1 MQLVAGMVLVAL
13 AAMVVTAKFSKL
25 LRAKDQAMRFT
36 LYGLVLLLS
45 LPGASH
51 AEPQRIVLVGDSTV
65 TDASGW
71 GLGFASLFGPEAKV
85 INMAQ
90 SGRSSKSFRDEGH
103 WQKVLDLKPQWVLI
117 QFGHNDQPGKGPARE
132 TDPKSTFPE
141 NMMRFVDEASAI
153 GAKIILITSME
164 RRQFD
169 GNGKI
174 RPSLTDYANATRQA
188 AEKKMVPLVDLNT
201 RSIEWLNKAGPEG
214 SLYLDPPPDKT
225 GKKDKTHLTRKG
237 ADAMGGL
244 VVEEIRK
251 VAPELAKLLK

>member
-1 MQLVAGMVLVAL
+1 MPFVVRMVLAGFMGMVATRHARFRLFANH
-13 AAMVVTAKFSKL
+13 
-25 LRAKDQAMRFT
+25 QAIRFT
-36 LYGLVLLLS
+36 LYGLFLFLV
-45 LPGASH
+45 LPGASW

-71 GLGFASLFGPEAKV
+71 GLGFAGLFGPEAKV
-85 INMAQ
+85 INLAQ

-103 WQKVLDLKPQWVLI
+103 WQKVLELKPHWVLI
-117 QFGHNDQPGKGPARE
+117 QFGHNDQPGKGPKRE

-141 NMMRFVDEASAI
+141 NLMRYVDEASAI
-153 GAKIILITSME
+153 GAKTILITSME

-174 RPSLTDYANATRQA
+174 KPSLTDYANATKQA

-201 RSIEWLNKAGPEG
+201 RSVEWLNKAGPEG

-237 ADAMGGL
+237 ADSMGAL
-244 VVEEIRK
+244 VAEEIRK
-251 VAPELAKLLK
+251 VAPDLAKLLK